1 MFYFFRRYLRTN
13 KAVTSWTKRST
24 FRTLYGATSEIIH
37 LLCTVTFVMNIYVM
51 IVRLNTLQINP
62 KTTRWLTFHLKGG
75 AIYFFPE
82 CTRHS
87 KKTCERHCEQCGIPL
102 CSQCI
107 SSDQHSNHKNIDI
120 LENLEKKKEDI
131 KSDLQELV
139 ASISPRYQS
148 IAGGFFNQ
156 IAYLHENCEKISLAL
171 DKQGEDWH
179 REIDNIVKEL
189 KSNISDIK
197 CKQLTFF
204 SVKVVEINET
214 TSEIDIEI
222 ANLKKLVNSKVV
234 SRVSAYKSRTSELRN
249 LPYKFR
255 ISLPNFTPYKIDKE
269 QIYQQFVTCHYVLL
283 IKKHKSLLK

>member
-1 MFYFFRRYLRTN
+1 MDQEVNFQDLVRCHIWDNPPTLHCDICHEHLCNDCEVKHIADKSKDHKVVPFKRRSYI
-13 KAVTSWTKRST
+13 
-24 FRTLYGATSEIIH
+24 F
-37 LLCTVTFVMNIYVM
+37 
-51 IVRLNTLQINP
+51 
-62 KTTRWLTFHLKGG
+62 
-75 AIYFFPE
+75 FFPSVQD
-82 CTRHS
+82 TP
-87 KKTCERHCEQCGIPL
+87 KKTCERHCEQCGFPL

-204 SVKVVEINET
+204 SVGC
-214 TSEIDIEI
+214 
-222 ANLKKLVNSKVV
+222 
-234 SRVSAYKSRTSELRN
+234 RN
-249 LPYKFR
+249 PRNNFR
-255 ISLPNFTPYKIDKE
+255 NWHRN
-269 QIYQQFVTCHYVLL
+269 C
-283 IKKHKSLLK
+283 

>member
-51 IVRLNTLQINP
+51 IVRLNILQINP
-62 KTTRWLTFHLKGG
+62 KTTRWFHLKGG
-75 AIYFFPE
+75 AIYFFSRVYK
-82 CTRHS
+82 TLQKNLWTALWTMWHS
-87 KKTCERHCEQCGIPL
+87 TLLTVYFLWSAFKPQKHWHFGKPW
-102 CSQCI
+102 
-107 SSDQHSNHKNIDI
+107 
-120 LENLEKKKEDI
+120 KKKEDI
-131 KSDLQELV
+131 KSYLQELV

-204 SVKVVEINET
+204 SVGC
-214 TSEIDIEI
+214 
-222 ANLKKLVNSKVV
+222 
-234 SRVSAYKSRTSELRN
+234 RN
-249 LPYKFR
+249 PRNNFR
-255 ISLPNFTPYKIDKE
+255 NWHRN
-269 QIYQQFVTCHYVLL
+269 C
-283 IKKHKSLLK
+283 